1 MFNLYLW
8 LLSLGH
14 LIVDLTQ
21 GILPIITPLLA
32 QSLELNYFQVGTI
45 ALAFTVSSAIVQP
58 VFGVLSDRYSMPW
71 LMPLGLFLSGLGL
84 ALTGIVNSYGLLL
97 VVVFLSGI
105 GVAGYHPE
113 GSKLA
118 HYVSIKGKAGSS
130 MAVFSVG
137 GNVGFALGPML
148 ALFVLSFA
156 GLNSIHWVM
165 VPGVL
170 GALIFLYLMPRFKK
184 ILAEKTLQK
193 KKDVKQS
200 VSSSNKVG
208 SLILLL
214 LYVITRS
221 WIHAGL
227 IYFIPFYFPAFKGI
241 TDPEYLISIFLVA
254 GAVGTVIGGPFADR
268 FGNRNGLLTSMAI
281 TLIALYPFLHLGGI
295 FVPVLAFI
303 VGAALISTFST
314 TIVFGQ
320 KLLPNNIGLASG
332 LLLGFGVGMGSLG
345 VTLLGAVA
353 DHFGLP
359 FIMNIICFLPL
370 LGVILAFTLP
380 DDKFAE
386 GAIRSKKGLEQHV

>member
-254 GAVGTVIGGPFADR
+254 GAVGTVIGG
-268 FGNRNGLLTSMAI
+268 LLP
-281 TLIALYPFLHLGGI
+281 IAL
-295 FVPVLAFI
+295 VTA
-303 VGAALISTFST
+303 
-314 TIVFGQ
+314 
-320 KLLPNNIGLASG
+320 
-332 LLLGFGVGMGSLG
+332 MGS
-345 VTLLGAVA
+345 
-353 DHFGLP
+353 
-359 FIMNIICFLPL
+359 
-370 LGVILAFTLP
+370 
-380 DDKFAE
+380 
-386 GAIRSKKGLEQHV
+386 

>member
-170 GALIFLYLMPRFKK
+170 GALTFLYLMPRFKK

>member
-170 GALIFLYLMPRFKK
+170 GALTFLYLMPRFKK

-386 GAIRSKKGLEQHV
+386 GAIRSEKGLEQHV

>member
-386 GAIRSKKGLEQHV
+386 GGIRSEKGLEQHV

>member
-386 GAIRSKKGLEQHV
+386 GAIRSEKGLEQHV

>member
-1 MFNLYLW
+1 LFNLYLW

-353 DHFGLP
+353 DHFCLP

-386 GAIRSKKGLEQHV
+386 GAIRSEKGLEQHV

>member
-1 MFNLYLW
+1 LFNLYLW

-386 GAIRSKKGLEQHV
+386 GAIRSEKGLEQHV

>member
-1 MFNLYLW
+1 LFNLYLW

-118 HYVSIKGKAGSS
+118 HYVSVEGKAGSS

-268 FGNRNGLLTSMAI
+268 FGGRNGLLASMFL
-281 TLIALYPFLHLGGI
+281 TLLALYPFLHLEGVFI
-295 FVPVLAFI
+295 PVLAFI

-314 TIVFGQ
+314 TVVFGQ
-320 KLLPNNIGLASG
+320 KLLPHNIGLASG
-332 LLLGFGVGMGSLG
+332 LLLGFGVGMGSIG
-345 VTLLGAVA
+345 VTLLGAIA
-353 DHFGLP
+353 DNLGLP

-386 GAIRSKKGLEQHV
+386 GAIRSEKGLEQHV